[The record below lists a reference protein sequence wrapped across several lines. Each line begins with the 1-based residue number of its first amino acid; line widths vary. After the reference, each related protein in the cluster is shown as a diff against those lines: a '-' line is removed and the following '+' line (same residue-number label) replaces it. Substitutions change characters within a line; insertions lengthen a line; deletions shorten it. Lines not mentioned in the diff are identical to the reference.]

1 MTLAEKITM
10 VKTLANESDLTD
22 AFVTVYLNK
31 AESAIRNRMYPF
43 NLPLDSETGEPITFT
58 VPAKYEMLQ
67 CELACRYV
75 TRRGAEGEVTHK
87 ENGIDRTYGSV
98 NDSDLLSEV
107 MQVI

>member
-1 MTLAEKITM
+1 MTQNEKVAT
-10 VKTLANESDLTD
+10 VKALANDEELTEDLIS
-22 AFVTVYLNK
+22 VYLKK
-31 AESAIRNRMYPF
+31 AESAIFNRMFPF
-43 NLPLDSETGEPITFT
+43 EKMLDFS
-58 VPAKYEMLQ
+58 VPAKYEMIQ